1 MEVSEAYPSMS
12 AMNFMAAMW
21 AFMFLWECE
30 GGKWVA
36 KRINVAWH
44 MGNVGM
50 LVIVQNDE

>member
-1 MEVSEAYPSMS
+1 MSEAYPSMS

-30 GGKWVA
+30 GCKWVA
-36 KRINVAWH
+36 KRINVPWH